1 MSSDSFAAL
10 GEVPVDGQAHEVTLA
25 AYGDYRV
32 IATTYAPG
40 VTLLGG
46 LPLDDVDDA
55 VQCTTVNINT
65 FTVPA
70 GETFNLDLADGTTV
84 NMSASPTPSPP
95 SSPPRPL
102 APQAAWRRRPPIA
115 RLNGRLARLQWRCN
129 YSRGGS

>member
-1 MSSDSFAAL
+1 MSAFLRLAALLAVVQAVFAA
-10 GEVPVDGQAHEVTLA
+10 PA
-25 AYGDYRV
+25 ATDCTGS
-32 IATTYAPG
+32 ISS
-40 VTLLGG
+40 
-46 LPLDDVDDA
+46 LDDVDDA
-55 VQCTTVNINT
+55 VKCTTVNINM

-84 NMSASPTPSPP
+84 NMSASPTPPPP